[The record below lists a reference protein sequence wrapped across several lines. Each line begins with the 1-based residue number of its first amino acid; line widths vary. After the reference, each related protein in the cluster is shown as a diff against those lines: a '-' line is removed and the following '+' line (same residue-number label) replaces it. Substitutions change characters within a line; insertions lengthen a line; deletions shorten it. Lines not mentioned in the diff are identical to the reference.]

1 MQLALQLRQ
10 AEKRA
15 TSAALAARSPLLCTV
30 RLLLPG
36 SEPEAAAPAEAAAGR
51 QADAPGLSDGGEEA
65 RADAAPDDAPPGA
78 AAAAAATAAPAGPA
92 AGGVSA
98 IAAEVKATAEFAG
111 DSIPTGPAFER
122 QELEGSGNSTSSHT
136 APLSASLGTAAAAI
150 AAATTAAAE
159 GGASLDLGG
168 DATSDIAPPTAGSA
182 ALAGFASQEQ
192 NLLDAAGE
200 APGAAAAPA
209 GAAAAAAG
217 DGAPAK
223 AGQPA
228 GGSSSARKLPPEVPL
243 RASRRIKRRM

>member
-15 TSAALAARSPLLCTV
+15 TSAALAARSQLQCTV
-30 RLLLPG
+30 RLLPPG
-36 SEPEAAAPAEAAAGR
+36 SEPEAAAPAEATAPSPIAGR

-65 RADAAPDDAPPGA
+65 RADSAPDDAPPGA
-78 AAAAAATAAPAGPA
+78 AAAAAAAPAGPA

-98 IAAEVKATAEFAG
+98 PAAEVKATAEFAG

-136 APLSASLGTAAAAI
+136 APLSASLGTAATAI
-150 AAATTAAAE
+150 AAATAAAAE

-168 DATSDIAPPTAGSA
+168 DATSDRALPTAGSA
-182 ALAGFASQEQ
+182 PLAGFAPQEQ
-192 NLLDAAGE
+192 TLLDAAGD
-200 APGAAAAPA
+200 APGAAGAP
-209 GAAAAAAG
+209 AG